1 MKIKNKIAAKLSLY
15 FLSILLLFSILVGS
29 AFFFLFQSY
38 TFNQEQQ
45 ELKERAVRVA
55 SLISRSENGTSQP
68 RTNGAHMENPPP
80 HRRPMMG
87 LARNTEDSDGG
98 SYRNY
103 LRFLDNMPTTD
114 LWIINEQRQLFVP
127 ERSQKNF
134 AYKDLPD
141 DASHVVAE
149 VFKGKVKVS
158 RDFTGLINVPTLTVG
173 APIKDSSGK
182 VIGAVLLHKPIS
194 GVTHILYQGAIL
206 LSTSLLFALVLALG
220 LAIWLSYRFTNP
232 LNTIRQTALELYQ
245 GNYSAKSNLTL
256 TDEIGQLGN
265 TVDELSDRLYQA
277 SKESERLEKF
287 RKDFIINLSH
297 ELRTPV
303 TVIRGSLEA
312 LVDHIIKQPDQ
323 VAEYHQQMLKEAELL
338 QRLIG
343 DLMDLSKLQN
353 ENFPITTELLNLWE
367 PLEDSL
373 RTARALGAKKSVLLQ
388 APESFSPY
396 PFQGDY
402 LRLKQLFTIILDNA
416 IKFSASGG
424 KIEITQSNQTL
435 SIRDYG
441 KGIEAAALPYIFE
454 RYYRS
459 PDKDNQSGMGL
470 GLAIAKQIAQRHQIT
485 IEALQPEDQLG
496 GIEFRFIFP
505 PPEKFDSS
513 LS

>member
-15 FLSILLLFSILVGS
+15 FLSTLLLFSILVGS

-38 TFNQEQQ
+38 TFSQEQQ
-45 ELKERAVRVA
+45 DLEERAVRVA
-55 SLISRSENGTSQP
+55 NLISRWESGVSQP
-68 RTNGAHMENPPP
+68 RGANSHMENNN
-80 HRRPMMG
+80 HQKRSMMG
-87 LARNTEDSDGG
+87 MSRNNEDSDEGA
-98 SYRNY
+98 YRNY

-114 LWIINEQRQLFVP
+114 LWIINEQRQLFLP
-127 ERSQKNF
+127 ERSHKNF
-134 AYKDLPD
+134 VYKDLPE
-141 DASHVVAE
+141 DANHVVAE

-173 APIKDSSGK
+173 APITNSTGK

-194 GVTHILYQGAIL
+194 GVTQILYKGAL
-206 LSTSLLFALVLALG
+206 LLGSSLLFALIVALG

-232 LNTIRQTALELYQ
+232 LNTIRQTALELYK
-245 GNYSAKSNLTL
+245 GNYCAKSNLTL

-265 TVDELSDRLYQA
+265 TVDELSDRLHQA
-277 SKESERLEKF
+277 SQESARLEKF

-312 LVDHIIKQPDQ
+312 LVDQVIKRPDQ
-323 VAEYHQQMLKEAELL
+323 VAEYHQQMLKEAGLL

-353 ENFPITTELLNLWE
+353 ENFPITKELLNLWE

-373 RTARALGAKKSVLLQ
+373 RTARALGAKKNVFLQ

-416 IKFSASGG
+416 IKFSATGG
-424 KIEITQSNQTL
+424 KIEVTQSTQTL

-441 KGIEAAALPYIFE
+441 KGIEIEALPYIFE

-470 GLAIAKQIAQRHQIT
+470 GLAIARQIAQRHQIQ

-496 GIEFRFIFP
+496 GTEFRFTFL
-505 PPEKFDSS
+505 PPEKLDSS
-513 LS
+513 LT